1 MPTVAIVSQK
11 GGSGKTTLALHL
23 ATAGAYAGKKT
34 IVVDTDPQA
43 TAAAWADWRGDFLPE
58 VVTSPPARLAKVVE
72 KQVKAGVELVVIDT
86 PPHADAAAREA
97 IKTADLVIVPSRPRA
112 FDLHALEATAEMLN
126 FIGKPGFVLMN
137 GVPARATKMID
148 DAKAKAEGLGLQIC
162 PVSFGERAAFHH
174 SSGDGEVAHE
184 LDPASKAALE
194 VNELW
199 KWACKQVG
207 LKPGKAKA
215 KPV

>member
-34 IVVDTDPQA
+34 VVVDTDPQA

-58 VVTSPPARLAKVVE
+58 VVTSPPARLAKTVE
-72 KQVKAGVELVVIDT
+72 KQVNAGVELVVIDT
-86 PPHADAAAREA
+86 PPHADASAREA
-97 IKTADLVIVPSRPRA
+97 IKAADLVIVPSRPRA
-112 FDLHALEATAEMLN
+112 FDLHALEATAEMLQ
-126 FIGKPGFVLMN
+126 FVGKPGHVLMN
-137 GVPARATKMID
+137 GVPARATKMLEE
-148 DAKAKAEGLGLQIC
+148 ARSRAESLGLLIC

-174 SSGDGEVAHE
+174 SSGDGEVAAE
-184 LDPASKAALE
+184 LDPESKAALE
-194 VNELW
+194 VAELW
-199 KWACKQVG
+199 KWACKQTG

-215 KPV
+215 AS